1 MKECKT
7 VVVIDGQGGGLGK
20 AVIEKLKKADLDI
33 YILGI
38 GTNTVATTVMLK
50 AGADD
55 AVTGENAI
63 LYNVQYA
70 DYIVGGIGVIA
81 ANAMLGEISP
91 AMANAVSSSR
101 ALKLL
106 IPVNKCNF
114 YVAGIQD
121 NGLSEKIEE
130 VICKIKIDMSGSS
143 I

>member
-70 DYIVGGIGVIA
+70 DYVIGGIGVIA

-101 ALKLL
+101 ALKLI

>member
-63 LYNVQYA
+63 LHNVQYA